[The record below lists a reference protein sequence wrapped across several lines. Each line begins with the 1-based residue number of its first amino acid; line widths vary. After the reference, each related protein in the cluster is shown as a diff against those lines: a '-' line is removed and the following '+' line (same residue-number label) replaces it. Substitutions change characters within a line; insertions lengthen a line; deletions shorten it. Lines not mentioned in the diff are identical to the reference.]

1 MASPAQMIA
10 LQFNAGKDTHKALL
24 HESFAGLQHLDCLVA
39 FATVSGFKLLL
50 SSLKTAL
57 DGGATA
63 RFAVGL
69 SLEHTQP
76 DVLRRLFGMKR
87 VKLYLG
93 GGDAVFHPKIYAFG
107 RNLGRSRVIVG
118 SSNLTAG
125 GLMENHEA
133 SAIIGDPDRVQI
145 NAVAAYFDELIAAKA
160 LLPASTELIDEY
172 EEKYEAEALR
182 RRMARRRVR
191 QNSRAP
197 VGGSFGHAIDDLRY
211 VLDTMR
217 TDDSEEGFKLHMRKR
232 VANRKIAAE
241 IIMELATK
249 PDLPPT
255 GFLERYEALIAHMH
269 SGGLFRGKTTIAK
282 KSGRFQATLRDLQ
295 KIGLND
301 ISTAYACLKSGFDEV
316 DRAGINVISE
326 VLHALSS
333 GRYAVMNQNAVAGMR
348 LANIREFPRHPSKA
362 TVSPEKYALFCS
374 LAGELCREL
383 GLRDFTELDAV
394 FNYAYWRNWDEN

>member
-1 MASPAQMIA
+1 MIA
-10 LQFNAGKDTHKALL
+10 LQFNAEKDTHKALL
-24 HESFAGLQHLDCLVA
+24 HESFAGLRHLDCLVA
-39 FATVSGFKLLL
+39 FATSSGFKLLL
-50 SSLKTAL
+50 SPLKKAL

-76 DVLRRLFGMKR
+76 DVLRRLFRMKC

-107 RNLGRSRVIVG
+107 RKRGRSLVIVG

-133 SAIIGDPDRVQI
+133 SAIIGDPDEVQI
-145 NAVAAYFDELIAAKA
+145 DAVAAYFDELIAAKA

-182 RRMARRRVR
+182 RRMARRREW
-191 QNSRAP
+191 QSTRAS
-197 VGGSFGHAIDDLRY
+197 VGGSFGHTIAGLRY

-217 TDDSEEGFKLHMRKR
+217 TDDSEDGFELHVRKR
-232 VANRKIAAE
+232 IANRKIAAE
-241 IIMELATK
+241 IIKELAAK
-249 PDLPPT
+249 PKLPPT
-255 GFLERYEALIAHMH
+255 VFLERYEALIAHMH

-282 KSGRFQATLRDLQ
+282 ESGRFQAALRDLQ

-301 ISTAYACLKSGFDEV
+301 IPAAYACLKMGFGKV
-316 DRAGINVISE
+316 DRAGVNVISE
-326 VLHALSS
+326 VLHALSN
-333 GRYAVMNQNAVAGMR
+333 RRFAVMNQNAVAGMR

-362 TVSPEKYALFCS
+362 TISPEKYALFCS
-374 LAGELCREL
+374 LAGELRAEL

-394 FNYAYWRNWDEN
+394 FNYAYWRNWDKNQLP